1 LWGKVE
7 KSFRKLERKIK
18 VVVKQENR
26 ENENEKFMNEI
37 ELRKTD
43 ILKLKPN

>member
-1 LWGKVE
+1 MKRQVAA
-7 KSFRKLERKIK
+7 
-18 VVVKQENR
+18 KQENR